1 MNEHEWNDFILPY
14 ELAMEGFML
23 KLESMRKQYDS
34 KGIYNPI
41 EIITGRIKTYRSA
54 LEKAEHLGVSPD
66 EIKDRIDDIA
76 GIRVICKYISDVYKV
91 YDLLVARKDLEILIV
106 KDYIKEPKT
115 SGYQS
120 LHIIALYHVETIE
133 GSKPIRI
140 EFQIRTHAMHLW
152 ASIEHELKYKY
163 KRNVPVSVAEQL
175 LEASHVA
182 QELDIEM
189 LKIRDAVLAQEEKT
203 DDESNKMISSHYHN
217 ITPIIH

>member
-34 KGIYNPI
+34 KGMYNPI
-41 EIITGRIKTYRSA
+41 EIITGRIKTYRSTI
-54 LEKAEHLGVSPD
+54 EKAQHLGINIED
-66 EIKDRIDDIA
+66 IKDRVDDIA

-91 YDLLVARKDLEILIV
+91 YDLLVARKDLTILTV
-106 KDYIKEPKT
+106 KDYIKEPKD

-163 KRNVPVSVAEQL
+163 KRNVPVSVAEKL
-175 LEASHVA
+175 LEASKVS
-182 QELDIEM
+182 QELDKEM
-189 LKIRDAVLAQEEKT
+189 LKIRDAVEAQEELE
-203 DDESNKMISSHYHN
+203 DLEAPQGSHDYGLSPLVH
-217 ITPIIH
+217 